1 MKMALG
7 GQQFALPLVQHH
19 ASLSLWH
26 LQTSTS
32 PRVKA

>member
-1 MKMALG
+1 MKIALG
-7 GQQFALPLVQHH
+7 GQQFALPLVQHD
-19 ASLSLWH
+19 APLPLSH